1 MKSLFSILIFSV
13 HVICS
18 ALGLVFLKMAF
29 SEKKISIDNLF
40 QTIFGVKFI
49 SGMALY
55 SFGFLL
61 WLYILSK
68 YDLNVALPIAQSLF
82 FVLTIAGGFFFLQ
95 ETLNFQHII
104 GIVLCLI
111 GILLIAVK

>member
-1 MKSLFSILIFSV
+1 
-13 HVICS
+13 
-18 ALGLVFLKMAF
+18 MAF
-29 SEKKISIDNLF
+29 SDKKIGMDNLF
-40 QTIFGVKFI
+40 QIIFGVKFI
-49 SGMALY
+49 SGMVLY

-82 FVLTIAGGFFFLQ
+82 FVVTIAGSFFFLQ

-104 GIVLCLI
+104 GIGLCLL